1 MDPDGD
7 ARRSYLAGLLRGL
20 WAPRNTRLSEDKASQ
35 QAVTQFLDDL
45 QCNVLHARLAS
56 GSDGICLANTLEDQE
71 SGNNDETAAFL
82 KLHKATP
89 LTPDN
94 MSTSVQLTSAL
105 QTPLQSLY
113 QTVHQVYAP
122 LLLRDDARAS
132 LLSQKLKDV
141 LLELDAGLAGTVLL
155 QGGSDAKKPKTT
167 PSDGDEGLMSIAT
180 MSDEFAYWEAMQDDS
195 RQARRAKKFS
205 AVFDTVHQRFSAP
218 LGDLSFDDMAD
229 LLDDVSNVADD
240 LWRLDLARDQLY
252 PQRRMDHLLGL
263 VTYAINTFVLAKAKS
278 LTGADKESEGNV
290 WQAPFHAV
298 HHLLQQG
305 VTLCEKW
312 RNSIESLTGTLW
324 PAHSEHPWEG
334 SVSSQTQRVQLLST
348 RLEQVLRVRTTYE
361 ELSALLPSRGSK
373 KQEDELAD
381 SCFRPFERLRPLY
394 YNAYTEPA
402 WQRALSEFDRSLA
415 PMETQVAV
423 VLRERLRAVTS
434 KPSAA
439 ARLLQ
444 RYQHLLQRPTLAQ
457 ALAGERDALLAQ
469 LLAHVDQLDSD
480 FEARKQNLGS
490 STGAREKSGMH
501 VGKTLSSDVN
511 VIVWAHA
518 LGRRVADM
526 QRLARGVLADL
537 PALPRLSQQCDKL
550 AAKASGLVLDRV
562 RDWQESMLRALDDDD
577 DSNGGQSLRLRG
589 RLMQIDKQSGDLV
602 VNFSEFLVTLLRDVR
617 QLTELS
623 SQQATQSEAWVP
635 TRIRQVAEEAEKY
648 YRFGVTLQKVA
659 NFYNSI
665 EAQIIDEQKP
675 MLLDS
680 LLAFEDAV
688 QRPGV
693 AQSQNQKT
701 KSKDVTWA
709 NLDECDE
716 YVSQL
721 QTAAD
726 RLAAENRRFKRAHE
740 KLGEELL
747 ALMDVDLLRYPQKWK
762 ERWDEIKKN
771 AQLTTRK
778 QDSART
784 AKWFLYWDHQL
795 YKVLESGYQLG
806 LEMLNENLPEIK
818 EIKTELH
825 FPTASAAMASSSSG
839 GSILVLKP
847 PIEELRT
854 TYYKAMKKFVAR
866 PTKFG
871 GFANPHVFSAMCD
884 ANARNLVRVYEACE
898 RLFTRLEGLLYEYEH
913 WGFLARI
920 GGGGNVDLDAIMES
934 TLQEPV
940 DWEINFK
947 TIRTKRKE
955 SEKIPDSVKVDCI
968 HLSFVPFKR
977 SLDEHMQRFT
987 DALLLSLRKS
997 TLNHIRIVEDFV
1009 DASMESLNKR
1019 PHSIDEISAAQLEW
1033 KDIDARRN
1041 DVQAQFQKAEKKKT
1055 LLLAVLGGGSS
1066 AGMSGASLDTSEVE
1080 TRLSQLP
1087 TRWENFEIALEAFN
1101 DMIEEQ
1107 RESLKGEIEA
1117 HVVEC
1122 NVDIDKLR
1130 EQWRAKRP
1138 VEVQSWED
1146 EALVKVYAA
1155 MTEWRQRM
1163 DELKTR
1169 CVTLTSNCGAFSM
1182 NEPVFDGL
1190 AALDDD
1196 ITKLQ
1201 RNWDTYRQ
1209 FREEIQ
1215 ALAAQDWF
1223 AFCTNMF
1230 ALADTA
1236 QKWAD
1241 AVKEQAA
1248 QGSERTPVVDKI
1260 VDFNTNVKRAMPTLK
1275 LCRGEPFKDDHW
1287 TQLFRKLGFPR
1298 GVEKNN
1304 LIVQHFIDVFPV
1316 LELPATLQFVKVLH
1330 ARAQG
1335 EVTIRDALQE
1345 LRAWTE
1351 TAELALLAHEHDGR
1365 RVAIIKDWKDLTLAL
1380 GDNQSLLASLKE
1392 SQFFKPFE
1400 VEASQYEIKMSTLDQ
1415 VLTHLNIIQRKWVFL
1430 EPIFSKG
1437 ALPSEQSRFR
1447 RVDEEF
1453 TDIMGSVER
1462 DPKLFNLADE
1472 LMFPQL
1478 VERLTTMVDQLE
1490 RCQKALADFLEEKR
1504 SRMPRFYFIGDEDL
1518 LEILGQA
1525 QNPAVIQSHLKKL
1538 YQGVYRVEF
1547 SEKQDQIVAMLS
1559 SAGER
1564 VELHTPV
1571 AVTSNVEEWLETF
1584 TEEMR
1589 RTIRALTAQCVS
1601 ASAPDYHAFPS
1612 QVLCLTEQIR
1622 FCSQAEVAVKNGG
1635 VQELKRN
1642 LQDTLREL
1650 TSLDL
1655 STELLM
1661 SLKVKA
1667 LVLDLVHHIDVCD
1680 QLLAANCRS
1689 ISDWIWQKQL
1699 RFYLDTRKSGKDP
1712 PPCLIRM
1719 NDAEFAYTYEYQGN
1733 APKLVHT
1740 PLTDK
1745 CYLTLTQGMH
1755 MGFGG
1760 NPYGP
1765 AGTGKTESV
1774 KALGGQ
1780 FGRQVLVFNCDEG
1793 IDFQS
1798 MGRIFIGL
1806 VKCGAW
1812 GCFDEFNRL
1821 KEDQLS
1827 AISQQI
1833 QVIQDAIKEKTG
1845 NINLLN
1851 RSVDVDFNAGIFVT
1865 LNPAGKG
1872 YGGRSKLPDN
1882 LKALFRP
1889 VAMGRPDNNLIAE
1902 VILYSEG
1909 FSEAKDIAS
1918 KVVSLYSLSGQ
1929 LLSRQQHY
1937 DWGLRAL
1944 KAVLNTAGKLLQ
1956 AEKKDRATSG
1966 RTSAEESKSADK
1978 PVRMTT
1984 AEETEILIKAVR
1996 INTLSKLT
2004 FVDSTRF
2011 LALIGDVFPG
2021 VESADLAGGALGD
2034 AIRDVMTSKPFF
2046 LQVDDLQIR
2055 KMLQLKESLDQR
2067 MGCVVVGP
2075 SGSGKSTVWQV
2086 LQQALIRCGQLV
2098 KTHVMNP
2105 KSMPRERLLGHMDL
2119 DTREWEDGVLTAAAR
2134 QVVKEPENVRSWII
2148 CDGDVDPE
2156 WIESLN
2162 SVLDDNHL
2170 LTLPNGER
2178 INFGPNVNFVFETHD
2193 LRFASPATISRMGMI
2208 FLSDEDMAI
2217 ERLVSKWL
2225 LTLPPTDPSTSNTRD
2240 ALKQWIDELFTRG
2253 LEELHKYEAIVAT
2266 TTVGTIMNGLSH
2278 VATATT
2284 RSEFVCAMIRGLGA
2298 NLAMGSRASF
2308 AKSLFMMANER
2319 PPDVNNPLDCYCQ
2332 GSTFY
2337 TYETK
2342 RDTYGA
2348 MDGKMDRKDLVVNGT
2363 DAVVPTVSVQR
2374 GLKLI
2379 EPWVDKMEPFILVGP
2394 EGSGKNMLIR
2404 QAFKNLKSVTVSVL
2418 HCNAQTTADHVIHKI
2433 AQCCSLF
2440 STPTGRVYRPRDAER
2455 LVLYLK
2461 DINLPKPDQYDTC
2474 MLIAF
2479 LQQLITFNGFYDQHL
2494 EFLGVEKIQLVASM
2508 NAATT
2513 VGRHPLSTRFT
2524 AIVKV
2529 AYMDYPSTEELSVVY
2544 STFLEGV
2551 FDSSNTPNLPAT
2563 WRDSSNR
2570 DRLAKS
2576 MVEVYDTV
2584 KTKFSVDEQRHYLF
2598 TPRDLTKWVF
2608 ALVRYDLEHEDVLDA
2623 LAHEARRLFRDRLV
2637 DNEAKSKF
2645 DGILNSVWK
2654 QQWRH
2659 AAKLQ
2664 DVYFSS
2670 LHCRSSEAGAA
2681 TVTAA
2686 SLQRIASDEFSQV
2699 VTQGMVLYEREE
2711 KDLHMLLF
2719 DEILEHLT
2727 IVERVLSEP
2736 GGSMLL
2742 VGNSGVGR
2750 RSATTLISYMLNYT
2764 MFSPSITRNYD
2775 ASSFRTDL
2783 KSLLVKAGVEGQHY
2797 VLYLEDHHFT
2807 QDAILELTNSLL
2819 SSGEVPGLY
2828 THEEIEPQIA
2838 PLKELM
2844 LESIGASGQE
2854 HIRTVYDFFVSRVRQ
2869 YVHVVLGMDARN
2881 PQFVLR
2887 CESNPALYTRC
2898 AIVWMG
2904 EWNSSSMARLPE
2916 LLLNGSELVDSL
2928 IKTTPLIT
2936 SLYASC
2942 KEFGAT
2948 PREFICFLG
2957 TWRTLFE
2964 AKSKQ
2969 IVQEIRH
2976 LKSGLSKLE
2985 EASVTVDELSRNAV
2999 LKKKDLSAAQVSADE
3014 AMKEITNAL
3023 DRAATN
3029 RREVEDLKKQLAKAE
3044 TATNARKREIEQ
3056 ELSEITPILQTAMEA
3071 VGNIKSDNLNEIRS
3085 LKMPPEPIHDVL
3097 SAVLMLLGIQDTSW
3111 NSMKKFLGNRGVKE
3125 DILNY
3130 DAHRITPEISKAVT
3144 KLVKSK
3150 TSSFDHETIY
3160 RVSVAAAPLA
3170 TWVKA
3175 NLKYSMVLNKIEPL
3189 ETDLAEAKR
3198 SLEASQQRLL
3208 QCESELKKIDITV
3221 DQMKVQFGE
3230 KTKEAEILRVNLEQ
3244 AQSTL
3249 NKAQGL
3255 LGKLGGEKHR
3265 WSEQV
3270 KELEHRLTD
3279 LPVRM
3284 LLASAF
3290 TTFLGKCSEDARK
3303 RVVKEWERDILE
3315 SINPTGSASSLH
3327 FDYRKL
3333 LSTESELL
3341 TWKSMGL
3348 PSDNLSM
3355 ENALI
3360 VSNSSGERCPFI
3372 IDPASASTTWLQA
3385 ELAKDTTRPLSI
3397 VQSQDARFVNLVE
3410 QAVRFGKT
3418 LVILEVDNVEP
3429 YLYSLV
3435 RKDLIHQG
3443 PRFVVALGDKV
3454 IDYNEN
3460 FRLYLVT
3467 RNPSPPL
3474 APDALAIVN
3483 VVNFTVTKSGLEGQL
3498 LGVTIQHE
3506 QPELEQEK
3514 SELLRQEEDCKV
3526 QLAALEKQ
3534 LVEALATSEGDILEN
3549 TMLVESLTKTKATS
3563 AEIENALE
3571 RSAKKSEELD
3581 EKRDTYSP
3589 FAREGAKIFF
3599 LVKQLSAVNHM
3610 YRFSLASFLGLF
3622 KATLATKMESS
3633 STKDRILRLIPIL
3646 EHKVLMFVGRALFKE
3661 HRPMF
3666 GMHLVHGMHPE
3677 CFEKNE
3683 YEFFCGEVVEIER
3696 GSGGH
3701 STLPEWTSPERKE
3714 AFTQFVEA
3722 LPRLAQL
3729 CKFESHDMWI
3739 RWSKSMECE
3748 QNFHPKMDKS
3758 GSAGG
3763 LSAFQK
3769 LLVVQALRPD
3779 RLQSAIIQFI
3789 CGIMQLKSLTPP
3801 SLDFKVIGTEEA
3813 TNTTPVLL
3821 LTTAGADPSKELE
3834 EVATSVVGKGHYFE
3848 VAMGGGQQEKALNL
3862 LKSTAE
3868 HGEWLCL
3875 QNLHLVIA
3883 WLPVLEKEFSALNAS
3898 HKFRL
3903 WLTTEPHDAFPL
3915 VLLEQSLKMTF
3926 ESPPGMKK
3934 NLQRTYAA
3942 WNPAFIAK
3950 GSPARAQLLFL
3961 LAFFHALLQERR
3973 TYIPQGW
3980 TNFYEFS
3987 FGDFRAGSNVM
3998 ELACLTSG
4006 SGGID
4011 WQTLHG
4017 LMENAIYGGR
4027 IDNPYDLRVL
4037 RCNLTEYFSQE
4048 LLSGQKSL
4056 TRGVKLPQSTQ
4067 HADFLDIIDRFPDVD
4082 APAMFGLPDNIERSM
4097 QRSLS
4102 GQVIAQLKAL
4112 SSSEAEA
4119 TTFDREKWRAQ
4130 LGPLLETWGKLTTG
4144 FQLEGSSLSSSSG
4157 KNLQAMAPAD
4167 AFVALENDYALDLAQ
4182 QVNSSLQALKK
4193 VIYGTG
4199 LLTPAIQT
4207 VAKALL
4213 KGIVPTEW
4221 AAQWEGS
4228 ENVATW
4234 LRGLAMRKR
4243 ALSEWQEAVS
4253 TGQLLTKGLDLSE
4266 LLHPGTFLNAL
4277 RQQSAREQKCSMDGM
4292 KLLSCWERERLSG
4305 TKVEWFELTRL
4316 LLQGASFEGGT
4327 LLEAV
4332 SDAQELV
4339 AVPSCYVA
4347 FVREDAQEMY
4357 EKENCIKTPL
4367 YYATD
4372 RERML
4377 VEISMPISGDRARWV
4392 LAGVALFLGE

>member
-1316 LELPATLQFVKVLH
+1316 LELPATLQFVK
-1330 ARAQG
+1330 
-1335 EVTIRDALQE
+1335 
-1345 LRAWTE
+1345 
-1351 TAELALLAHEHDGR
+1351 
-1365 RVAIIKDWKDLTLAL
+1365 
-1380 GDNQSLLASLKE
+1380 
-1392 SQFFKPFE
+1392 
-1400 VEASQYEIKMSTLDQ
+1400 
-1415 VLTHLNIIQRKWVFL
+1415 
-1430 EPIFSKG
+1430 
-1437 ALPSEQSRFR
+1437 
-1447 RVDEEF
+1447 
-1453 TDIMGSVER
+1453 
-1462 DPKLFNLADE
+1462 
-1472 LMFPQL
+1472 
-1478 VERLTTMVDQLE
+1478 
-1490 RCQKALADFLEEKR
+1490 
-1504 SRMPRFYFIGDEDL
+1504 
-1518 LEILGQA
+1518 
-1525 QNPAVIQSHLKKL
+1525 
-1538 YQGVYRVEF
+1538 
-1547 SEKQDQIVAMLS
+1547 
-1559 SAGER
+1559 
-1564 VELHTPV
+1564 
-1571 AVTSNVEEWLETF
+1571 
-1584 TEEMR
+1584 
-1589 RTIRALTAQCVS
+1589 
-1601 ASAPDYHAFPS
+1601 
-1612 QVLCLTEQIR
+1612 
-1622 FCSQAEVAVKNGG
+1622 
-1635 VQELKRN
+1635 
-1642 LQDTLREL
+1642 
-1650 TSLDL
+1650 
-1655 STELLM
+1655 
-1661 SLKVKA
+1661 
-1667 LVLDLVHHIDVCD
+1667 
-1680 QLLAANCRS
+1680 
-1689 ISDWIWQKQL
+1689 KQL